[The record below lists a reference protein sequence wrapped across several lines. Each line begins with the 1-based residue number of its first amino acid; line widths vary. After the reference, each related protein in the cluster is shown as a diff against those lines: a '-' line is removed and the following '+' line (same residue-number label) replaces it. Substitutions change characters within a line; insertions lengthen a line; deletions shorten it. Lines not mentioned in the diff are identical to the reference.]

1 MIIFLLEKVT
11 RCAQMSADCLR
22 ASKLV
27 NLGYIYFSYI
37 PTQTSV
43 YYALHPRSYL
53 NVLSVDIRKY
63 ASLGKVSLISDVNSR
78 CRNWSDVLPLHNAFD
93 RYINVIETDDSS
105 RGRTSL
111 PERRTL
117 DTVTISS
124 GHKLLKSCLSS
135 DVRIINGR
143 INDIGQCTYVSINC
157 NSFMDYVL
165 VSDDLFPFINNF
177 TVQDMHSFSPHLT
190 ISVEFKLNYITS
202 QKKA

>member
-63 ASLGKVSLISDVNSR
+63 ASLGKVSLIGDLKSR

-135 DVRIINGR
+135 DVRIVNGR
-143 INDIGQCTYVSINC
+143 MNDIGQYTYLSTNG
-157 NSFMDYVL
+157 NSL
-165 VSDDLFPFINNF
+165 I
-177 TVQDMHSFSPHLT
+177 
-190 ISVEFKLNYITS
+190 E
-202 QKKA
+202 